1 MNTDVPTDESWN
13 LKVDYRKY
21 APFAMDIMS
30 YFVDDAKQNLIAQ
43 MTNASGMEEDDAN
56 IWLNVVFLTLK
67 FEGTAY
73 DFFSTVWGLDYAN
86 VSIGDDGN
94 VQYTYNE

>member
-1 MNTDVPTDESWN
+1 
-13 LKVDYRKY
+13 
-21 APFAMDIMS
+21 MDIMS